1 MAERT
6 ITVCDTCGEPSKQT
20 VSFKVGT
27 RTLLK
32 DFCAKHL
39 SDLIANARRPK
50 RGRKPGSKKAAAAK
64 ASAKTTGR
72 KRSTAKRRTR
82 RASRAAVSA
91 AAESS
96 SA

>member
-39 SDLIANARRPK
+39 SELIANARRPK

-82 RASRAAVSA
+82 RPRRAAVSA